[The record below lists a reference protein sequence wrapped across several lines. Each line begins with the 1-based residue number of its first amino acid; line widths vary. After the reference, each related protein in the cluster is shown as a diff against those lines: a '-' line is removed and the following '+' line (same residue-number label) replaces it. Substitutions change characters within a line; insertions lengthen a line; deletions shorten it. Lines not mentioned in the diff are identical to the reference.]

1 MPTRRTVV
9 RIDEELCNGCGL
21 CAMACA
27 EGAIAI
33 VDGKARL
40 ISDSYCDGLG
50 ACLGECPQGALTTEI
65 REAEEFD
72 EAAVKAHLAWQ
83 GKGLN
88 ARRHE
93 AKAESLHA
101 ACPGSAALSI
111 DREAA
116 GVGTPALQQDSET
129 PSRLGNWPV
138 QIMLVPPTAPYLKG
152 ARLVIAADCTAFAY
166 ADFHRR
172 FLGDPLGKLGAGRVL
187 LVGCPKL
194 DDVALYRTKLAQ
206 VIGSNDIREIEVVY
220 MEVPCCSG
228 LVRVVREA
236 SAEAGQQIPLTLT
249 KIGIRGEVKE
259 RTTQE
264 AAGKR
269 D

>member
-9 RIDEELCNGCGL
+9 RIDEERCNGCGL

-65 REAEEFD
+65 REAEGFD
-72 EAAVKAHLAWQ
+72 EAAVKAHLARR
-83 GKGLN
+83 GKSLDG
-88 ARRHE
+88 RRHE
-93 AKAESLHA
+93 AKEESSHS
-101 ACPGSAALSI
+101 ACPGGIARSLHETTAASAS
-111 DREAA
+111 EAA
-116 GVGTPALQQDSET
+116 DET

-166 ADFHRR
+166 ADFHKR
-172 FLGDPLGKLGAGRVL
+172 FLGDPFGKLRAGRVL
-187 LVGCPKL
+187 LVGCPRL

-206 VIGSNDIREIEVVY
+206 IIGSNDIREIEVVY

-236 SAEAGQQIPLTLT
+236 TAEAGQQIPLTLT

-264 AAGKR
+264 AAAKR
-269 D
+269 E

>member
-93 AKAESLHA
+93 AKAESTHPACAGSIARSLRETA
-101 ACPGSAALSI
+101 ATTAAE
-111 DREAA
+111 DAE
-116 GVGTPALQQDSET
+116 ET

-166 ADFHRR
+166 ADFQKR
-172 FLGDPLGKLGAGRVL
+172 FLGDPFGKLRAGRVL

-194 DDVALYRTKLAQ
+194 DDVALHRTKLAQ
-206 VIGSNDIREIEVVY
+206 IIGSNDIQEIEVVY

-236 SAEAGQQIPLTLT
+236 TAEAGQQIPLTLT

-264 AAGKR
+264 AAAKR
-269 D
+269 E